1 MATRREFPIDPIT
14 GFAHTK
20 HNSRRWAPGQ
30 GIPVG
35 GSRPLTDI
43 EAIMRLSPHQ
53 ESTTPSLMETMAL
66 KEAVGAAIEALE
78 PEDAWIINA
87 LFVEQLSLRT
97 AGRALGIPK
106 TSLARRRDYIREQLM
121 VALRES
127 PNVKQWLNE
136 GSGLGSFH
144 ALA

>member
-43 EAIMRLSPHQ
+43 EALMQLTPHQ

-66 KEAVGAAIEALE
+66 KEAVGAAIDALDS
-78 PEDAWIINA
+78 EDKWIINA

-106 TSLARRRDYIREQLM
+106 TSLARRRDYIMEQ
-121 VALRES
+121 LRES
-127 PNVKQWLNE
+127 LSKSPDVMQWLRD
-136 GSGLGSFH
+136 GLGFSSFH

>member
-43 EAIMRLSPHQ
+43 EALMQLTPHQ

-66 KEAVGAAIEALE
+66 KEAVGAAIDALD
-78 PEDAWIINA
+78 PEDKWIINA
-87 LFVEQLSLRT
+87 LFVERMSLRS
-97 AGRALGIPK
+97 AGRVLGIPK
-106 TSLARRRDYIREQLM
+106 TSLARRRDYIRGNLM
-121 VALRES
+121 AALSGS
-127 PNVKQWLNE
+127 PDVKQWLTE
-136 GSGLGSFH
+136 GSGLSSFH
-144 ALA
+144 TLA